1 MNSIAGY
8 QILGELYRGKDTLI
22 LQAQDPVNQR
32 PVLLKM
38 LAGEAPTPEKLFRLH
53 HQYSLT
59 QGLSHSGL
67 LTCYGLE
74 YWQGKPVL
82 ILEDCQ
88 GMPLDQYRTSH
99 DLTLRDCLEIA
110 LQLADIL
117 QLLSQHGIRHNAIKP
132 SHLLVE
138 PQSCRVRLID
148 FSQAGWGDSG
158 STKDLKDFGKLLYHL
173 LDGPFRLPSLEALP
187 LPDVSSGNICVMP
200 GVNTLPLPGSLTAIL
215 QRLLDKSGL
224 CQYPNA
230 LSLQRD
236 LRHCLSQLEQT
247 GSLKHCTAALEL
259 PQRENAFA
267 LASLLPRFEKLAA
280 TLDPQ
285 ELLQECFRCLMN
297 YTGADRCAFAQ
308 ASDMRQANGSHAWQ
322 VYCQDGFG
330 EVGGTDLGQ
339 ALSPLSHAEAQERV
353 PMSLLQR
360 GYEARQTTVACTVL
374 QVKGL
379 ALRDDYLRHR
389 QPQAFLAVPV
399 QQGENCYGMLYVE
412 HRWIPLAF
420 AQDCQ
425 AIVNFVA
432 SQMAIALNYG
442 QLHESLA
449 PRSAA
454 IEASLDGV
462 AIIDNGCHRYV
473 NSAYGSLFG
482 YETDELVGQN
492 WVKLYPPQELACLQ
506 QKVLQQLREHRQ
518 WRGESVGLRK
528 DGSSFDQEITLFLL
542 EDKTLICI
550 CRDISERKASEHA
563 LELTQFAVDNSA
575 FSAFWIDEAGRLS
588 APNQAAIATL
598 GYDAETLSQMHIW
611 DIDENLQRAVWPNH
625 WVSLRRSPN
634 QVFESRHRDCSGEMF
649 PVEISTN
656 YMEYRGK
663 SYNFVQVQ
671 NITARKQAE
680 EESRSAQ
687 QLLQLVLDT
696 IPQKVFWKDRDS
708 KYLGCNRMFA
718 EVAGLASPAE
728 IIGKTDY
735 EMPWKKEESDFF
747 VACDQR
753 IMNSGQAELG
763 IVETLLTVTG
773 HETWLETN
781 KAPLY
786 DSNHQVI
793 GILGTFQD
801 ITSLKEAEATL
812 QRMNEELENRVVSRT
827 RELQESQQFLQL
839 IMDTIPLAIFWKD
852 RDSVYLGC
860 NREALYTTGFSQV
873 DDIVGK
879 TDYDLPWGAEV
890 AEKVRQ
896 GDIEVMERNAP
907 ALRVEESLSQ
917 ADGNQAWLETS
928 KVPIHNMDG
937 NVMGILATFQDIT
950 PRKQAEAS
958 LQELNGELRE
968 AKEVADAASLAKSEF
983 LASMSHELRT
993 PLNGILGY
1001 AQILKRSETLTTK
1014 EQHGVMVIRESGEHL
1029 LTLINEV
1036 LDLAK
1041 IEAGKLTLKPKATE
1055 LIPLLKG
1062 VIEICRLQA
1071 EQKGVVFQAQLDEAL
1086 PQQVIVDEK
1095 CLRQVLLNLLS
1106 NAVKFTQEGCIEF
1119 RAECTSLTVPGLRQH
1134 PDDVEQACCHID
1146 FSIWDTGV
1154 GIAEQDLGRLFQA
1167 FEQVGDER
1175 QNSQGTGLGLAI
1187 SQQMVQMMGGEI
1199 QVVSQLG
1206 EGSEFFFAISLPLV
1220 QGEATAPEDGGRVVA
1235 YKGDRRHV
1243 LVVDDNA
1250 KNCELL
1256 QACLEPLGFTITT
1269 ACDGIAAL
1277 EEINRDPPDLAI
1289 IDLIMPRLDGHALLQ
1304 RLREDTRFARL
1315 PVIVSSAS
1323 VGPEEQSRCLALGAN
1338 DFLPKP
1344 VNLDLLLGMLRQHLS
1359 LRWQLELE
1367 QADGALLPAV
1377 EQKSMLSI
1385 PSPEILN
1392 HIFELLSLGR
1402 LQKIYHYLDQQ
1413 EANEPQYRSFF
1424 DEIRS
1429 LAKQFDL
1436 DRLEALLTEH
1446 LASSAHLN

>member
-1 MNSIAGY
+1 MNSISGY

-22 LQAQDPVNQR
+22 LQAVEQANQR
-32 PVLLKM
+32 PVLLKT
-38 LAGEAPTPEKLFRLH
+38 LAGEAIAPEKLFRLH
-53 HQYSLT
+53 HHYSLT
-59 QGLSHSGL
+59 QGLSHGGL
-67 LTCYGLE
+67 LTCHGLE
-74 YWQGKPVL
+74 YWDNKPVL

-88 GMPLDQYRTSH
+88 GLVLDQYLKSH
-99 DLTLRDCLEIA
+99 DLTLRDCLDIA
-110 LQLADIL
+110 LQLADVL
-117 QLLSQHGIRHNAIKP
+117 QLLSQHSIRHNAIRAE
-132 SHLLVE
+132 HILVE
-138 PQSCRVRLID
+138 PQSHRVRLID
-148 FSQAGWGDSG
+148 FSQAGWGDPANAQ
-158 STKDLKDFGKLLYHL
+158 DFLDFGKLLYHL
-173 LDGPFRLPSLEALP
+173 LSGPFPLPSLESAP
-187 LPDVSSGNICVMP
+187 LNHMAQGSVCVMP
-200 GVNTLPLPGSLTAIL
+200 RTNALPLPGSLTAIL
-215 QRLLDKSGL
+215 QRLLDESGL

-236 LRHCLSQLEQT
+236 LRHCLSQLEQK
-247 GSLKHCTAALEL
+247 GSLKHGIAALEL

-267 LASLLPRFEKLAA
+267 LASLLPRFERLAA

-308 ASDMRQANGSHAWQ
+308 VSEARQARGDGSHDWL
-322 VYCQDGFG
+322 VYCQDGLV
-330 EVGGTDLGQ
+330 EVGEEKTV
-339 ALSPLSHAEAQERV
+339 LSPLSPAQAQEQV
-353 PMSLLQR
+353 PMALLQR
-360 GYEARQTTVACTVL
+360 GYEAKESTVASTVL
-374 QVKGL
+374 QVKAL
-379 ALRDDYLRHR
+379 ALREDYLRYR

-399 QQGENCYGMLYVE
+399 QQGDHCYGMLYVE

-425 AIVNFVA
+425 AIVSFIA
-432 SQMAIALNYG
+432 AQMAIALNYG

-462 AIIDNGCHRYV
+462 AIIDNGCYRYV
-473 NSAYGSLFG
+473 NPAYGSLFG
-482 YETDELVGQN
+482 YESDELVGQN
-492 WVKLYPPQELACLQ
+492 WVKLYPPQELASLQ
-506 QKVLQQLREHRQ
+506 QTILQQLRQHRQ

-528 DGSSFDQEITLFLL
+528 DGSCFDQEITLFLL

-550 CRDISERKASEHA
+550 CRDISERKAAEHA

-588 APNQAAIATL
+588 SPNQAASATL
-598 GYDAETLSQMHIW
+598 GYDAETLGQMHIW
-611 DIDENLQRAVWPNH
+611 DVDENLQRAMWPNH
-625 WVSLRRSPN
+625 WASLKRSPN
-634 QVFESRHRDCSGEMF
+634 QVFESRHRNSSGEMF

-680 EESRSAQ
+680 EESRNAQ
-687 QLLQLVLDT
+687 HLLQLVLDT
-696 IPQKVFWKDRDS
+696 IPQKVFWKDLDS
-708 KYLGCNRMFA
+708 RYLGCNRMFA

-728 IIGKTDY
+728 IVGKTDY

-747 VACDQR
+747 ISCDQR

-763 IVETLLTVTG
+763 IVEPLLTVNG
-773 HETWLETN
+773 EQTWLETN

-786 DSNHQVI
+786 DANNQVI

-812 QRMNEELENRVVSRT
+812 QRMNEELELRVASRT

-852 RDSVYLGC
+852 RDSIYLGC
-860 NREALYTTGFSQV
+860 NREALYTTGFSRV
-873 DDIVGK
+873 DEIVGK

-890 AEKVRQ
+890 AENIRQ
-896 GDIEVMERNAP
+896 GDSEVMDCNAP
-907 ALRVEESLSQ
+907 ALRVEESLPQ

-928 KVPIHNMDG
+928 KVPIHDMDG

-958 LQELNGELRE
+958 LQQLNEELRQ

-1001 AQILKRSETLTTK
+1001 AQILNRSETLTTK

-1055 LIPLLKG
+1055 LIPLLQG

-1071 EQKGVVFQAQLDEAL
+1071 DQKGLVFQARLDEAL
-1086 PQQVIVDEK
+1086 PQQVVVDEK

-1106 NAVKFTQEGCIEF
+1106 NAIKFTQEGCIEF
-1119 RAECTSLTVPGLRQH
+1119 RVECTSLTVPGLGQH
-1134 PDDVEQACCHID
+1134 PEDVEQACCHID
-1146 FSIWDTGV
+1146 FSVWDTGV
-1154 GIAEQDLGRLFQA
+1154 GIAEQDMGRLFQA
-1167 FEQVGDER
+1167 FEQVGDDR

-1187 SQQMVQMMGGEI
+1187 SQQIVQLMGGEI
-1199 QVVSQLG
+1199 QVVSQPG
-1206 EGSEFFFAISLPLV
+1206 EGSEFFFAVSLPLV
-1220 QGEATAPEDGGRVVA
+1220 QGEEAAPVEGGRVVA
-1235 YKGDRRHV
+1235 YKGDRRHI
-1243 LVVDDNA
+1243 LVVDDNV

-1256 QACLEPLGFTITT
+1256 QACLEPLGFIITT
-1269 ACDGIAAL
+1269 ASDGEAAW
-1277 EEINRDPPDLAI
+1277 EAIHRDLPDLAI
-1289 IDLIMPRLDGHALLQ
+1289 IDLIMPRVDGYALLQ
-1304 RLREDTRFARL
+1304 QLRQDARFAKL

-1323 VGPEEQSRCLALGAN
+1323 VGPEEQSRCVALGAN
-1338 DFLPKP
+1338 EFLPKP
-1344 VNLDLLLGMLRQHLS
+1344 VNLDLLLGMLRHHLE

-1367 QADGALLPAV
+1367 QVDGDTLPILDMH
-1377 EQKSMLSI
+1377 STLSI
-1385 PSPEILN
+1385 PPPETLQ
-1392 HIFELLSLGR
+1392 HVFQLLSLGR

-1413 EANEPQYRSFF
+1413 EAQEPQYSGFF
-1424 DEIRS
+1424 NEIRS

-1436 DRLEALLTEH
+1436 DSLEALLTDQM
-1446 LASSAHLN
+1446 ARS